1 MIQKL
6 PIVADD
12 QYIPDLHR
20 EIESLHQWTNP
31 GMKAVVQFT
40 WAVTLRSISQ
50 YSNAQGMLLPFSKA

>member
-1 MIQKL
+1 M
-6 PIVADD
+6 ADD

-20 EIESLHQWTNP
+20 EIVSLHQWTNP

-50 YSNAQGMLLPFSKA
+50 YSNAQGILSLFSKA